1 MFLLLGLWLETIVGV
16 FVGMVFLYNSLFTF
30 RRTLLIQ
37 IPAGLLIAANIY
49 NTWQGIQLAIKYQNF
64 LFISN
69 LGFASYIEQSF
80 WGLFSG
86 EGLLFLLFLIG
97 ISFLQTRM
105 IGYHYNRKRLFI
117 SRRLH

>member
-1 MFLLLGLWLETIVGV
+1 MFLLAGLWLEMLVGV
-16 FVGMVFLYNSLFTF
+16 FVGVVFLYNSLFTF

-37 IPAGLLIAANIY
+37 IPAGFLIAANIY
-49 NTWQGIQLAIKYQNF
+49 NTWKGIELAIKYQNF
-64 LFISN
+64 LFVSD
-69 LGFASYIEQSF
+69 LGFAAYIEQSF

-86 EGLLFLLFLIG
+86 EGLIFLLLLIT